1 MEENKTLAK
10 ASYKE
15 MKMKKLMLMLTI
27 VAAALCSQ
35 AASVKWASGAVTDE
49 NGNAFT
55 SSTTGYTLT
64 VMLWDSTGATKLE
77 EKSYTTFNAVGQ
89 MSGTFDYSA
98 AASTSYMFS
107 AILAKDDGTAT
118 LEMDKAAFTTPASGS
133 KSLNITTGAN
143 FATTGNK
150 WASGGWETSGV
161 PEPTSGL
168 LLLVGAGILGLRRKR
183 A

>member
-1 MEENKTLAK
+1 
-10 ASYKE
+10 
-15 MKMKKLMLMLTI
+15 MKKLVLMFA
-27 VAAALCSQ
+27 VAVTALCSQ
-35 AASVKWASGAVTDE
+35 AASVKWATGAVTDE

-64 VMLWDSTGATKLE
+64 VMLWDSTGTTMLE
-77 EKSYTTFNAVGQ
+77 SASSSTWNAVGQ
-89 MSGTFDYSA
+89 MSGTFSYSA
-98 AASTSYMFS
+98 AASTSYMLS
-107 AILAKDDGTAT
+107 AVLTKSDGTAT
-118 LEMDKAAFTTPASGS
+118 LEMDKAAFTTPAAGS

-143 FATTGNK
+143 FATTGSK
-150 WASGGWETSGV
+150 WASGGWETTAS

>member
-1 MEENKTLAK
+1 
-10 ASYKE
+10 
-15 MKMKKLMLMLTI
+15 MKKLVLMLA
-27 VAAALCSQ
+27 VAVTALCSQ
-35 AASVKWASGAVTDE
+35 AASVKWATGAVTDE

-64 VMLWDSTGATKLE
+64 VMLWDATGASLLE
-77 EKSYTTFNAVGQ
+77 SSSSSTWNAVGQ
-89 MSGTFDYSA
+89 MTGSFAYSA

-107 AILAKDDGTAT
+107 AVLAKDDGTAT
-118 LEMDKAAFTTPASGS
+118 LEMDKAAFTTPAAGS
-133 KSLNITTGAN
+133 KSLNISTGAN

-150 WASGGWETSGV
+150 WASGGWETSGT

>member
-1 MEENKTLAK
+1 
-10 ASYKE
+10 
-15 MKMKKLMLMLTI
+15 MKKLVLMLA
-27 VAAALCSQ
+27 VAVTVLCSQ
-35 AASVKWASGAVTDE
+35 AASVKWSTGAVTDE

-55 SSTTGYTLT
+55 SSSTGYTLT
-64 VMLWDSTGATKLE
+64 VMLWDSTGSTLLE
-77 EKSYTTFNAVGQ
+77 SSSSSTWSPVGQ
-89 MSGTFDYSA
+89 MSGTFAYAA

-143 FATTGNK
+143 FATTGSK
-150 WASGGWETSGV
+150 WASGGWDTSGA